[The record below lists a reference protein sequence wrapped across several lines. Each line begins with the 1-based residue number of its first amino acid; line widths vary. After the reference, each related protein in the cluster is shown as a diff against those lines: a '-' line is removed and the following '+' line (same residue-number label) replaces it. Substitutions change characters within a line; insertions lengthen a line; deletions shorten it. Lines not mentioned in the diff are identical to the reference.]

1 MYSYVVHN
9 QNKEVVAQ
17 DQCAFGSLVKVIDFY
32 GEQNFIVTV
41 KKVVDPK
48 GLRD

>member
-1 MYSYVVHN
+1 MYSYVVQN
-9 QNKEVVAQ
+9 ENKEVVAQ

-41 KKVVDPK
+41 KKVVDQK
-48 GLRD
+48 ELRN